1 MPLAKLRVLL
11 AVRPGWLT
19 LLGCLPSEDVA
30 ELAGG
35 ARQLAGRRNRC
46 CAQARAPF
54 NQRLQS
60 PSRLHAGQLTP

>member
-19 LLGCLPSEDVA
+19 HWAVFPSEDVA

-35 ARQLAGRRNRC
+35 TDRLAGRRNHC
-46 CAQARAPF
+46 CAQARAPC
-54 NQRLQS
+54 NQRRQFR
-60 PSRLHAGQLTP
+60 SRLHAGQLTP